1 MGVWICLLGEKGVSE
16 GTGCGKELPVLVPE
30 NGPVSSV
37 VSALQDPG
45 DYRLFL
51 IIVASGQASEPL

>member
-1 MGVWICLLGEKGVSE
+1 M
-16 GTGCGKELPVLVPE
+16 LVPE